1 MNVIRCL
8 LTASWR
14 LVALAGLAGLVSG
27 LVGAALI
34 AVIHATLSRLE
45 TSTAVWGWSFAGL
58 CLLMFVSRI
67 VSEVVLVRLGQAT
80 IATLRLQLSRQIL
93 AAPLRHLE
101 ELGTHRL
108 LATLTDDVAAIGV
121 AFVQFPM
128 LGINAAMVA
137 GCLVYLG
144 WLSWPVLASVVGVM
158 GLGVAGFHVQQTK
171 VLRALRM
178 ARETNDRLF
187 HDFRALLEGVKELK
201 LHRGRRDD
209 FLFTILQ
216 GTIDTYRNQFVAG
229 MTRYAV
235 AGGSGTLLFYM
246 AVGLLLFGLPAV
258 QAVDAKTLTGYVL
271 VLLYMMTPVERI
283 VDILPLVGRANVAF
297 KKVQSLGFSLSDQT
311 SKGQVLAVDHPA
323 LTEPR
328 FTDRPTTGIGSW
340 KRLELVGV
348 THSYHRE
355 EEDRSF
361 LVGPIDLTFHPGEL
375 IFLIGGNGSGKT
387 TLAMLVLGLY
397 PPEAGQIRVDGRL
410 ISETNREEYRELFS
424 AVFADCYLFE
434 SLLGIEKAQLDR
446 EARDYLVRLQL
457 NHKVRIE
464 QGALS
469 TLSLSQ
475 GQRKRLALL
484 TAYLEDR
491 SFYVFDEW
499 AADQDPLFRNVFYTQ
514 LLPALKA
521 RGKTILVITHDDRYF
536 YLADRRI
543 RMETGQI
550 SEVADAAVAPS
561 EVTHVR

>member
-34 AVIHATLSRLE
+34 AVIHATLSRPE
-45 TSTAVWGWSFAGL
+45 TSTAVWAWSFAGL
-58 CLLMFVSRI
+58 CLLMFVSRV

-80 IATLRLQLSRQIL
+80 IAALRLQLSRHIL
-93 AAPLRHLE
+93 TAPLRHLE

-121 AFVQFPM
+121 AFVQLPM

-144 WLSWPVLASVVGVM
+144 WLSWPVLVSVIGVM
-158 GLGVAGFHVQQTK
+158 GLGVVGFQVQQTK
-171 VLRALRM
+171 ALRALRM

-201 LHRGRRDD
+201 LHRGRRED
-209 FLFTILQ
+209 FLLRILQ
-216 GTIDTYRNQFVAG
+216 GTIDAYRNQFVAG

-235 AGGSGTLLFYM
+235 AGGSGTLLFY
-246 AVGLLLFGLPAV
+246 AVVGLLLFALPAV
-258 QAVDAKTLTGYVL
+258 QAVDARTLTGYVL

-297 KKVQSLGFSLSDQT
+297 KKVQSLGLSLSDRT
-311 SKGQVLAVDHPA
+311 SEGQA
-323 LTEPR
+323 LTANHSALNQPR
-328 FTDRPTTGIGSW
+328 FTGIGSW

-348 THSYHRE
+348 THCYHRE
-355 EEDRSF
+355 QEDRSF

-397 PPEAGQIRVDGRL
+397 PPEAGEIRVDGRL

-434 SLLGIEKAQLDR
+434 SLLGLEKAQLDG

-464 QGALS
+464 QGTLS

-536 YLADRRI
+536 YLADRCI

-550 SEVADAAVAPS
+550 SEMADAAVAPS

>member
-8 LTASWR
+8 LTASWP
-14 LVALAGLAGLVSG
+14 LVAFAGLAGLVSG
-27 LVGAALI
+27 LGGAALI
-34 AVIHATLSRLE
+34 AIIHAALSQPE
-45 TSTAVWGWSFAGL
+45 TSTAVLAWSFAGL
-58 CLLMFVSRI
+58 CLLVFVSRI
-67 VSEVVLVRLGQAT
+67 VSEVLLVRLGQAT
-80 IATLRLQLSRQIL
+80 IASLRLQLSRQIL
-93 AAPLRHLE
+93 TAPLRHVE

-108 LATLTDDVAAIGV
+108 LATLSDDVAAIGV
-121 AFVQFPM
+121 AFVQLPM

-137 GCLVYLG
+137 GCLLYLG
-144 WLSWPVLASVVGVM
+144 WLSWPVLASVLGVM
-158 GLGVAGFHVQQTK
+158 GVGVVGFQLQQTK
-171 VLRALRM
+171 ALRALRM

-187 HDFRALLEGVKELK
+187 HNFRALIEGVKELK

-209 FLFTILQ
+209 FLLTSLQ
-216 GTIDTYRNQFVAG
+216 RTIDTYRNEFVAG

-235 AGGSGTLLFYM
+235 AGGLGTLLFYVV
-246 AVGLLLFGLPAV
+246 VGLLLFALPAV
-258 QAVDAKTLTGYVL
+258 QAVDARTLTGYVL
-271 VLLYMMTPVERI
+271 VLLYMMTPLERI
-283 VDILPLVGRANVAF
+283 VDILPLIGRANVAF
-297 KKVQSLGFSLSDQT
+297 KKVQSLGLSLSKETSEDQA
-311 SKGQVLAVDHPA
+311 LPADHSARNERGCTHLPG
-323 LTEPR
+323 
-328 FTDRPTTGIGSW
+328 TGMGKW
-340 KRLELVGV
+340 KRLEFLGV
-348 THSYHRE
+348 THCYHRE
-355 EEDRSF
+355 QEDRSF

-397 PPEAGQIRVDGRL
+397 PPEAGEIRVDGRL
-410 ISETNREEYRELFS
+410 ITETNREEYRELFS
-424 AVFADCYLFE
+424 AVFADFYLFD
-434 SLLGIEKAQLDR
+434 SLIGLEKSQLDG

-457 NHKVRIE
+457 DHKVRIE
-464 QGALS
+464 NGTLS

-543 RMETGQI
+543 RMEMGQI
-550 SEVADAAVAPS
+550 SEIAEPAMAPS